1 MNNTIIIII
10 YLIIILYLVYMLYQ
24 DYLYDKNNKDDY
36 ILCTDDFE
44 KNLHKYSDSKFY
56 NTIINLSDKDK
67 KFLNDYIIYT
77 MIKHKSDK
85 PNIKKKINSIKYD
98 VLIPSIIVFCS
109 NLSLG
114 SGITAF
120 RQNILQHFTTK
131 IF

>member
-44 KNLHKYSDSKFY
+44 KNLYKYSDSKFY